1 MKYTL
6 NGNEIKSQE
15 SVLGVI
21 GASIITLLG
30 SIATSIGA
38 MILGGF
44 LLISLII
51 VVSVVAE
58 RKDRKDLENKRKL
71 VEEVKAK
78 IPKEVWDKF
87 IKDIFNLLKDVE
99 KSSKNL
105 VSFVKEQYESVP
117 NFNIVS
123 EGKTD
128 VYYNGKKRSGNH
140 PKNVS
145 PKEIQK
151 RLLKDICAEIVAS
164 ICSQKEFS
172 LTGLEKRNGT
182 LDFCVGSKIK
192 DKYYFADLY
201 LDQNSSEASPSD
213 LLKLKEN
220 AKIFNEFRRGIE
232 YHCNDINLAIS
243 KGGFGS
249 GFVKCFSNEDNNVVS
264 WDFDDQYAYF
274 AGDLDFVFDKEK
286 IKAMIAPIVKII
298 KDNSNT
304 NGDK

>member
-21 GASIITLLG
+21 GAGIVSIVA
-30 SIATSIGA
+30 SIASTIGA
-38 MILGGF
+38 MFLSGL
-44 LLISLII
+44 LLISLIT
-51 VVSVVAE
+51 VVTAVTGH
-58 RKDRKDLENKRKL
+58 KDKKDLENKRKL

-78 IPKEVWDKF
+78 IPKEVWNKF
-87 IKDIFNLLKDVE
+87 IKDILNLLKDVE

-105 VSFVKEQYESVP
+105 VSFVKDQYESVP

-128 VYYNGKKRSGNH
+128 VYNGKKRSGNH

-151 RLLKDICAEIVAS
+151 RLLKDICAEIVSS

-182 LDFCVGSKIK
+182 LDFYVGSKIK
-192 DKYYFADLY
+192 DEYYYSNLD
-201 LDQNSSEASPSD
+201 LDQNSDEASSSE

-220 AKIFNEFRRGIE
+220 AKIYNEFEKGLE
-232 YHCNDINLAIS
+232 SCCSVINTAIS
-243 KGGFGS
+243 KGNFGS
-249 GFVKCFSNEDNNVVS
+249 GFVKSFTSRNVGEVNYNFEDS
-264 WDFDDQYAYF
+264 YAYIY
-274 AGDLDFVFDKEK
+274 GDLDFVFDEAK
-286 IKAMIAPIVKII
+286 IKTMITPIVKII
-298 KDNSNT
+298 KENT
-304 NGDK
+304 NANGDK

>member
-15 SVLGVI
+15 SVLGAI
-21 GASIITLLG
+21 GAGIVSIVA
-30 SIATSIGA
+30 SIASTIGA
-38 MILGGF
+38 MFLSGL
-44 LLISLII
+44 LLISLIA
-51 VVSVVAE
+51 VVTAVTGH
-58 RKDRKDLENKRKL
+58 KDKKDLENKRKL

-78 IPKEVWDKF
+78 IPKEVWNKF

-105 VSFVKEQYESVP
+105 VSFVKVQYESVP

-128 VYYNGKKRSGNH
+128 VYNSKQSNKY

-151 RLLKDICAEIVAS
+151 RLLKDICAEIIAS
-164 ICSQKEFS
+164 ICSEKEFS
-172 LTGLEKRNGT
+172 LTGLKKRTST

-192 DKYYFADLY
+192 DEYYFANLY
-201 LDQNSSEASPSD
+201 LDQNSDEVSPSE

-220 AKIFNEFRRGIE
+220 AKIYNEFRRGIE
-232 YHCNDINLAIS
+232 SHCNAINVAIS

-264 WDFDDQYAYF
+264 WEFDDQYAYF
-274 AGDLDFVFDKEK
+274 AGDLSFVFDEVK

-298 KDNSNT
+298 KENSNT